1 MIDVAKQELSKRG
14 KLVGFPSRSAFESD
28 KLFFEAIEEHCGLS
42 KGSAIL
48 PFGSKF
54 VFQPPADPSPELSA
68 FQEKYGC
75 LIAAIQLIDA
85 EGKLEIG
92 FVGNEATAVTK

>member
-28 KLFFEAIEEHCGLS
+28 KLFFEAIEENCGLS

-54 VFQPPADPSPELSA
+54 AFQPPADPSPEFSA